1 MEKCN
6 FLKILQCPD
15 FENLWGDSWHLF
27 QPEKLDESDG
37 GFCFLRI
44 IFSSHVPL
52 MRLFLTKRLIVQ
64 IRLFCLFPPF
74 SPLFVFS
81 TLPSLSL
88 PALSIANTVTRSTHQ
103 YYWSIADIFHWYI
116 LSIQYKIKFL
126 IKHWGWSR
134 FFFISSSF
142 SWKPKPHF
150 VGARH
155 QNT

>member
-1 MEKCN
+1 MR
-6 FLKILQCPD
+6 LTSVGLSYS
-15 FENLWGDSWHLF
+15 SW
-27 QPEKLDESDG
+27 
-37 GFCFLRI
+37 LRT
-44 IFSSHVPL
+44 SPL

-88 PALSIANTVTRSTHQ
+88 PILSIANTVTRSTHQ

-116 LSIQYKIKFL
+116 LSIQYQINFL

-134 FFFISSSF
+134 FFLSQVPFPGNRSHILWEPATKILRQPYFWCIKSNMRF
-142 SWKPKPHF
+142 AYTHTYMYVYYKL
-150 VGARH
+150 
-155 QNT
+155 

>member
-1 MEKCN
+1 MR
-6 FLKILQCPD
+6 LTSVGLSYS
-15 FENLWGDSWHLF
+15 SW
-27 QPEKLDESDG
+27 
-37 GFCFLRI
+37 LRT
-44 IFSSHVPL
+44 SPL

-88 PALSIANTVTRSTHQ
+88 PVLSIANTVTRSTHQ

-134 FFFISSSF
+134 FFFLSQVPFPGNRSHILWEPATKILRQPYFWCIKSNMRF
-142 SWKPKPHF
+142 AYTHTYMYVYYKL
-150 VGARH
+150 
-155 QNT
+155 